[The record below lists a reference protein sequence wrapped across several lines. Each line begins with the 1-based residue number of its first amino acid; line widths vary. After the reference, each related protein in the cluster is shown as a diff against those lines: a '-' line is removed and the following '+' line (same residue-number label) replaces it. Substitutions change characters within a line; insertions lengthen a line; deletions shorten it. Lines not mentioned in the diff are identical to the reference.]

1 MEGGFKEMKYDFAG
15 WATKNDLKCA
25 DGRIIRRDAFKV
37 NDGKKVPLVWNHQ
50 HNTVGAILGH
60 AILENKDEGVYAYCS
75 FNNTQAGN
83 EAREAVKHGDVDS
96 LSIWANNLEEYG
108 HEVLHGVIREVSLV
122 MAGAN
127 PGAFIESVV
136 AHGEPMEEGD
146 TEGILYSGSEL
157 YLEHSIEETS
167 NDNTDEEKT
176 DKIEEGDDTLQHS
189 DDGGESVG
197 DVLETLSDKQKAAVG
212 MLIDQLT
219 KGKASSEIQHSDE
232 GGTETVGS
240 VLETLSDKQKAAVG
254 ILIDS
259 LTKNSNSNDKEE
271 GNEMK
276 HNIFEDEAGQANVIS
291 HSDMQQIFADAK
303 RLGSLRDAVN
313 EAFEEG
319 GVLAHSTPTDGMIG
333 PSEATASQ
341 TYGFRDPDM
350 LFPEYKSVNGNT
362 PEWISRRMEWVS
374 TVMGGVHRTP
384 FSRIKSTYA
393 DITEDAAR
401 AKGYIKGNQ
410 KTEEIFTLL
419 KRTTDP
425 QTIYKKQKLD
435 RDDIIDITDFDVVA
449 WIKGEMRIMLDEE
462 IARAILIGDGRL
474 SSSDDKIQE
483 NHVRPIVS
491 DVDLYNVKV
500 PVTKAGSKEI
510 INSVI
515 RARKKYKGSGNPT
528 FFTTEDVLTEM
539 LLLEDGIGHKLYKT
553 EGELATALRVS
564 KIVTVEVMEG
574 HKITVNNEEKD
585 LIGVIVNLT
594 DYNVGADKG
603 GAVNLFDDFDIDY
616 NQYKYLIETRISGAL
631 TKPFSALTI
640 YNDVPSNSSAD
651 PQG

>member
-1 MEGGFKEMKYDFAG
+1 MNYDFAG

-136 AHGEPMEEGD
+136 THGEPMEEGD
-146 TEGILYSGSEL
+146 TEGILYSGEGL
-157 YLEHSIEETS
+157 YLEHSIEES
-167 NDNTDEEKT
+167 GDDTDEET
-176 DKIEEGDDTLQHS
+176 DETDEVESEDDEEEVENEDSELQHS
-189 DDGGESVG
+189 DDGDTLGE
-197 DVLETLSDKQKAAVG
+197 VLETLSDKQKAAVG
-212 MLIDQLT
+212 MLINQFANGGESKDI
-219 KGKASSEIQHSDE
+219 KHSDD
-232 GGTETVGS
+232 GNSTETVGS
-240 VLETLSDKQKAAVG
+240 ILNTLSDKQKAAVG
-254 ILIDS
+254 LLINA
-259 LTKNSNSNDKEE
+259 LTKNKEE
-271 GNEMK
+271 NNEMK
-276 HNIFEDEAGQANVIS
+276 HNMFEDEAGQANVIS

-319 GVLAHSTPTDGMIG
+319 GVLAHSTPTDGMVG

-350 LFPEYKSVNGNT
+350 LFPEYKNINGNT

-410 KTEEIFTLL
+410 KTEEVFTLL

-585 LIGVIVNLT
+585 LIGIIVNLT

-603 GAVNLFDDFDIDY
+603 GAISLFDDFDIDY

-640 YNDVPSNSSAD
+640 YDDVPSNSSSD

>member
-1 MEGGFKEMKYDFAG
+1 MNYDFAG

-136 AHGEPMEEGD
+136 THGEPMEEGD
-146 TEGILYSGSEL
+146 TEGILYSGEGL
-157 YLEHSIEETS
+157 YLKHSIEETG
-167 NDNTDEEKT
+167 DDTDEEVDET
-176 DKIEEGDDTLQHS
+176 DEAESEDDEEETEDSELQHS
-189 DDGGESVG
+189 DDGGDTLGE
-197 DVLETLSDKQKAAVG
+197 VLETLSDKQKAAVG
-212 MLIDQLT
+212 MLINQLANGGES
-219 KGKASSEIQHSDE
+219 KDIKHSDD
-232 GGTETVGS
+232 GNSTETVGS
-240 VLETLSDKQKAAVG
+240 ILNTLSDKQKAAVG
-254 ILIDS
+254 LLINA
-259 LTKNSNSNDKEE
+259 LTKNKEE
-271 GNEMK
+271 SNEMK
-276 HNIFEDEAGQANVIS
+276 HNMFEDEAGQANVIS

-319 GVLAHSTPTDGMIG
+319 GVLAHSTPTDGMVG

-350 LFPEYKSVNGNT
+350 LFPEYKNINGNT

-410 KTEEIFTLL
+410 KTEEVFTLL

-603 GAVNLFDDFDIDY
+603 GAISLFDDFDIDY

-640 YNDVPSNSSAD
+640 YDDVPANSSSD